1 MSFER
6 IEHMK
11 FIKPKDLTH
20 ESFILDVRDEDEHEE
35 ESLAY
40 QHVLKPLK
48 TLQPEIFLKEHAL
61 NGDKTINIICTS
73 GGRASKAAEMFE
85 KHGYE
90 NVAVVIGGMIE
101 ADYEGVPIVRN

>member
-1 MSFER
+1 MR
-6 IEHMK
+6 
-11 FIKPKDLTH
+11 FIKPKDLDET
-20 ESFILDVRDEDEHEE
+20 SLILDVRDEEEHNE

-40 QHVLKPLK
+40 PHILKPLQ
-48 TLQPEIFLKEHAL
+48 TLKPEIFIKEHGL
-61 NGDKTINIICTS
+61 DGDETINIICSS

-85 KHGYE
+85 DEGYH

>member
-1 MSFER
+1 MR
-6 IEHMK
+6 
-11 FIKPKDLTH
+11 FIKPKDLDET
-20 ESFILDVRDEDEHEE
+20 SLILDVRDEEEHNE

-40 QHVLKPLK
+40 PHILKPLQ
-48 TLQPEIFLKEHAL
+48 TLKPEIFIKEHGL
-61 NGDKTINIICTS
+61 DGDETINIICSS

-85 KHGYE
+85 NEGYH